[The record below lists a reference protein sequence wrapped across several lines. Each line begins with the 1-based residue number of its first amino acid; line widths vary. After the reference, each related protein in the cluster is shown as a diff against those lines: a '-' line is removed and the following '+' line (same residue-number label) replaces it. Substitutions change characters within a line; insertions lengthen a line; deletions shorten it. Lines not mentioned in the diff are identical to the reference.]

1 MRILH
6 VLDHSLPKQSGYVFR
21 TMSIVAEQRAKGW
34 DPVLVTTPRHGAGH
48 ETQEQIGD
56 WRIYRTPNHGPR
68 SWAPVGLREW
78 LEIKT
83 TAAHLRRLVQE
94 IKPDILHAHSP
105 VLNFFPAKAA
115 AGGRP
120 VVYEIRAFWE
130 DAAVDHGTTREGS
143 LRYRLSRALETRAI
157 KRADHVTT
165 ICDGLRQDILGRG
178 VAADKVTIIPNAVNI
193 NNFPPIET
201 CDDALK
207 ASLGLAD
214 KTVLGFIGSFY
225 SYEGLTFLIKAFPAL
240 KARQPDAAL
249 LLVGGGPAENRMRA
263 AVQELGL
270 EKDIIFTGRVPHEEV
285 RRYYSVADIMVYPR
299 HSMRLTETV
308 TPLKPLEAMALRK
321 LVLAS
326 DIGGHRELI
335 EDGKTGRLFKADDQ
349 QDLVDVCSQLMDE
362 REGWATYHKAGRN
375 YVENVRNW
383 GASVSFYED
392 VYNRLLSRNPGAA

>member
-34 DPVLVTTPRHGAGH
+34 DPVLVTTPRHGAGG
-48 ETQEQIGD
+48 ETQEKIGD
-56 WRIYRTPNHGPR
+56 WRIYRTPNHGPK
-68 SWAPVGLREW
+68 SWAPAGLREW
-78 LEIKT
+78 LETRI
-83 TAAHLRRLVQE
+83 TATHLQDLVRE
-94 IKPDILHAHSP
+94 INPDILHAHSP

-115 AGGRP
+115 AGNRP

-130 DAAVDHGTTREGS
+130 DAAVDHGTTKEGS

-165 ICDGLRQDILGRG
+165 ICDGLRQDIIGRG

-193 NNFPPIET
+193 DNFPPIEA
-201 CDDALK
+201 CDEPLK

-225 SYEGLTFLIKAFPAL
+225 GYEGLAFLIKAFPAL
-240 KARQPDAAL
+240 KARRPDAAL
-249 LLVGGGPAENRMRA
+249 LLVGGGPAENRMRTG
-263 AVQELGL
+263 VKELGL
-270 EKDIIFTGRVPHEEV
+270 EKDVIFTGRVPHEDV

-308 TPLKPLEAMALRK
+308 TPLKPLEAMALKK

-349 QDLVDVCSQLMDE
+349 DDLVNVCSQLIGE
-362 REGWATYHKAGRN
+362 RESWLAYHEAGRH

-383 GASVSFYED
+383 HASVAHYEGI
-392 VYNRLLSRNPGAA
+392 YNQLLARD